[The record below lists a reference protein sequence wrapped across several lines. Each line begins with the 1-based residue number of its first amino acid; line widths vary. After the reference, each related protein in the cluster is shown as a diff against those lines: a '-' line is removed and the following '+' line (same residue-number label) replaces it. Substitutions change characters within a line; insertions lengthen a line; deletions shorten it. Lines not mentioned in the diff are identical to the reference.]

1 MSARSRPA
9 AARRGLVAVAVV
21 VLLAV
26 MVFNLH
32 RMPFVGTGGQT
43 LSAEF
48 AEVGSLGAGDPV
60 QIAGV
65 DVGTVKSIDL
75 GRGHVLVRFTVEEHV
90 DLGTSTSAAIRVSNL
105 LGSSFLEVVP
115 AGTGEL
121 DTDRAIPIA
130 RTEPPFDV
138 VAAFGGLTETIEGI
152 DTAQL
157 QQALASVADTF
168 RNSPDDVQSAV
179 QGLSEVSRTI
189 ADRDAEVASL
199 LQESST
205 LTSTLAASSADVA
218 GLVEAAAGLV
228 AVLDDRR
235 SAISSLLTST
245 QALAAELQTLVTD
258 NQDQLAPA
266 LADLETT
273 VTLLEQRQSDLTTI
287 VSNLSTFAR
296 VFSDAI
302 GSGPWFDSF
311 IPNVPTQIEIGEV
324 EIP

>member
-1 MSARSRPA
+1 MAARSRPA

-32 RMPFVGTGGQT
+32 RLPFVGAGGQT

-48 AEVGSLGAGDPV
+48 AEVGSLGVGDPV

-75 GRGHVLVRFTVEEHV
+75 GRGHVLVQFTVEDHV

-115 AGTGEL
+115 AGSGEL
-121 DTDRAIPIA
+121 DTDQAISLA

-157 QQALASVADTF
+157 QSALSSVADTF
-168 RNSPDDVQSAV
+168 RSSPGDVQSAV

-189 ADRDAEVASL
+189 ADRDADVASL

-205 LTSTLAASSADVA
+205 LSSTLAASSTDVA

-235 SAISSLLTST
+235 AAISALLTST

-258 NQDQLAPA
+258 NQEQLAPV
-266 LADLETT
+266 LADLEAT
-273 VTLLEQRQSDLTTI
+273 VTLLEGRQTDLTTI
-287 VSNLSTFAR
+287 ASNLSTFAR

-302 GSGPWFDSF
+302 GTGPWFDSF

-324 EIP
+324 AVP

>member
-1 MSARSRPA
+1 MAARNRNA

-32 RMPFVGTGGQT
+32 RMPFVGAGGRT
-43 LSAEF
+43 VSAEF
-48 AEVGSLGAGDPV
+48 SEVGSLYVGDPV

-75 GRGHVLVRFTVEEHV
+75 GRGHVLVRFTIEDHVE
-90 DLGTSTSAAIRVSNL
+90 LGTSTSAAIRVSNL
-105 LGSSFLEVVP
+105 LGSSFLEVLP
-115 AGTGEL
+115 AGSGQL
-121 DTDRAIPIA
+121 DTSEAIPVS

-157 QQALASVADTF
+157 QAALASVADTF
-168 RNSPDDVQSAV
+168 RESPADVQAAV
-179 QGLSEVSRTI
+179 QGLSEVSSTI

-205 LTSTLAASSADVA
+205 LSSTLAASSADVA
-218 GLVEAAAGLV
+218 GLIEAAAGLV

-235 SAISSLLTST
+235 AAISSLLTST

-258 NQDQLAPA
+258 NQTQLAPA
-266 LADLETT
+266 LTDLEAT
-273 VTLLEQRQSDLTTI
+273 VTLLQQRQTDLTAI
-287 VSNLSTFAR
+287 AANLSTFAR

-302 GSGPWFDSF
+302 GTGPWFDSF
-311 IPNVPTQIEIGEV
+311 IPNVPTQIQIGEV
-324 EIP
+324 AVP